1 MGLQRSAAT
10 RLGVSKGQAI
20 LVAAV
25 LPWFVLLY
33 LGILAHILLS

>member
-1 MGLQRSAAT
+1 MELQRTAAT
-10 RLGVSKGQAI
+10 HARISKGQAI

-25 LPWFVLLY
+25 LPWLVLLY